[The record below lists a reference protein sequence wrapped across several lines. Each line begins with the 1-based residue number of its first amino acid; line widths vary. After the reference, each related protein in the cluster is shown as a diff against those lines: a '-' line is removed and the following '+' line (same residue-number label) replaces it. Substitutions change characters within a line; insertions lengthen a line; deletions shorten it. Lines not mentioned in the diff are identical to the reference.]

1 MTADEKRARL
11 RQLLEERSLKRGS
24 FVLRSGET
32 SGYFLD
38 GKQTTLSAEGCA
50 LVGELIFDLI
60 RDLDVSAIGGPT
72 LGADPIVAAVAAE
85 SWRRGRPLDA
95 FIVRKETKDHGLGDR
110 IAGPVRV
117 GQRVAIVEDV
127 VTKGGAIGMAV
138 DAAQEAGLAVVC
150 AAAIVD
156 RLEGGGDALRAR
168 GLDFRALFTIRDF
181 GLEPPTD

>member
-1 MTADEKRARL
+1 MEREQKRDRL
-11 RQLLEERSLKRGS
+11 RRLLEERSLKRGS
-24 FVLRSGET
+24 FVLRSGKT
-32 SGYFLD
+32 SDYFLD

-60 RDLDVSAIGGPT
+60 DDLDVSAIGGPT

-95 FIVRKETKDHGLGDR
+95 FIVRKESKDHGLGDR
-110 IAGPVRV
+110 IAGPIRR

-127 VTKGGAIGMAV
+127 VTKGGAIAMAI
-138 DAAQEAGLAVVC
+138 DAAEDAGLDVAVAVT
-150 AAAIVD
+150 IVD

-168 GLDFRALFTIRDF
+168 GLDFRSIFTIRDF
-181 GLEPPTD
+181 GIEPPRD